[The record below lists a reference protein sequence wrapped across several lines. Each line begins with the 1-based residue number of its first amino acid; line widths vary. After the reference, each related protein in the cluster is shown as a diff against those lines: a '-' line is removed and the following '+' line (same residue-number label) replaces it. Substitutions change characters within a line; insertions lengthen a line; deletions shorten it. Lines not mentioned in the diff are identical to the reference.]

1 MSMGHDKKY
10 IIDRSKLR
18 RERIKAR
25 KINAN
30 IHTINLIKGLYFDGR
45 IDITRLRNGT
55 IKKEE
60 HITLLSEPGNE
71 YIGHISPNKSTSI
84 EIYSS
89 IIKKL
94 DGKLKELL
102 IVGTDGACV
111 NTGKHNGVIRKLEE
125 HVTHKV
131 HWAVSKR

>member
-102 IVGTDGACV
+102 IVVTDGACV

>member
-1 MSMGHDKKY
+1 MSMGNDNNY
-10 IIDRSKLR
+10 IIDRCKLR

-25 KINAN
+25 KINAD
-30 IHTINLIKGLYFDGR
+30 IHTIDLIKGLYFDGR
-45 IDITRLRNGT
+45 NDISRLRNGT
-55 IKKEE
+55 NKKEE
-60 HITLLSEPGNE
+60 YITLLSEPGNK
-71 YIGHISPNKSTSI
+71 YIRHISPHKSTSI

-111 NTGKHNGVIRKLEE
+111 NTGKYNGVIRKLE
-125 HVTHKV
+125 
-131 HWAVSKR
+131 